1 MKRAAFSYALSVGV
15 VAVML
20 AGCGGSQ
27 PPIGAPSATSESGDS
42 LPYHKSFYYTGTK
55 QWFRVPAGVTKIDVV
70 GRGAAGG
77 GGDGG
82 SVYGGRGGRVHAVVP
97 VTPGERLA
105 VFVGGTASGY
115 SGMNG
120 GFNGGGSG
128 GCGPYNQC
136 TGLGGGGASDV
147 RQGGDTLSKRI
158 FVAGGGGGRG
168 AGNGGASG
176 GSGGRRIGG
185 SGGHAA
191 NCGGGGGT
199 GGTQT
204 SGGAGGSGGSGD
216 HGSLPGGSGAP
227 GLRGD
232 GGSGGGPGTGQ
243 FSTEGSPGGGGGGGY
258 FGGGGGGG
266 GAGGDYTYGY
276 DYCSGGGAGGGSSYV
291 EPSAISSKMWSG
303 WRNATGNGLVVFSWQ

>member
-1 MKRAAFSYALSVGV
+1 MKSLDFRHYALCSSV
-15 VAVML
+15 VAAML

-27 PPIGAPSATSESGDS
+27 PPIGAAPGATSGNGDS

-55 QWFRVPAGVTKIDVV
+55 QWFKVPAGVTQIDVV

-147 RQGGDTLSKRI
+147 RQGGFTRRSGFLSLEAEEAEAQATAAPAAVAEVVALVAPAATLQTAAAAEGR
-158 FVAGGGGGRG
+158 VARKLLADLADRAG
-168 AGNGGASG
+168 AAIMVLSPEVLERPDCAATEVAAAVRAPASF
-176 GSGGRRIGG
+176 
-185 SGGHAA
+185 
-191 NCGGGGGT
+191 
-199 GGTQT
+199 
-204 SGGAGGSGGSGD
+204 
-216 HGSLPGGSGAP
+216 LPRAAP
-227 GLRGD
+227 GAAAAGDTSAAVVVAAVLAAITRMDTTIVLAAAAAVRRMSSRMRLALRCG
-232 GGSGGGPGTGQ
+232 
-243 FSTEGSPGGGGGGGY
+243 
-258 FGGGGGGG
+258 
-266 GAGGDYTYGY
+266 
-276 DYCSGGGAGGGSSYV
+276 
-291 EPSAISSKMWSG
+291 
-303 WRNATGNGLVVFSWQ
+303 